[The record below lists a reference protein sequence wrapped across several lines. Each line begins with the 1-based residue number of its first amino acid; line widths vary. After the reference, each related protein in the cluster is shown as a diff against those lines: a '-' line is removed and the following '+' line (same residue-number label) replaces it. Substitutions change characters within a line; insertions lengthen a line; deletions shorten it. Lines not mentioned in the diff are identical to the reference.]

1 MNVNVNSAPGDN
13 GGLCCE
19 EPADDH
25 PGRRDEPKTEQD
37 MSRSRNSEEFAREL
51 GLDGAELPGFIRNCP
66 AMTAAELAVSLHN
79 ATGGWVEL
87 ARTVLDIAEQTTLP
101 NDVTSTSFA
110 DYVAALSPRL
120 ELGLTSSDEWVATVL
135 SHLSSFS
142 KQTAVLAL
150 SSIDAE
156 AAGGIRLHDAEGVLM
171 RLQMAGILVFAEE
184 RSGRKFLRIPALL
197 AAVLRR
203 DAAERETYPALV
215 ADLVGA
221 LAEHL
226 ENSQVADPRVLSDVL
241 GLARRRG
248 LWSVLIRLQ
257 ETFGLA
263 MFLLDTGAVC
273 GAYAGLPTEAL
284 TREPELEVMYLLA
297 EELVAHQENEITREA
312 ARDILVKETRPGQ
325 MGRFFPGD
333 PPPGHNRVGAD
344 GEGQSG
350 GFGTIARIIELAQ
363 SGQHASAASTGL
375 NWSGGTGTNRAH
387 LVIRHLTAVSLF
399 HSAEPQRALSILH
412 EIESAASNRHI
423 DGDFLLP
430 AITAWSALVAASS
443 GDHERADRHLERLTD
458 EFHFPVIIDELV
470 HPPMHIAAALRALD
484 RLDLE
489 RARKELDLLISY
501 PQHGSL
507 SSYIPV
513 ISRTIAILGATT
525 EPELLFVT
533 DEIEEYQDPVSLSVT
548 GRDLLR
554 ASRIMVFIGMG
565 QLKWAEAESER
576 LSASFGPRIVLG
588 ARIEL
593 IAGRSESAIV
603 MADTWF
609 YHQSLTPKSRAELA
623 AIKAA
628 ALLRIGR
635 ESEASA
641 EFHTAISLSAWVS
654 SLLPVAFLPLGDRA
668 RLLELTERAKAWD
681 EAFSVFSRHYRSKED
696 LLAGLQ
702 TVGAISVERVSLPE
716 LSPGELRL
724 LELLSQGLTITQI
737 SSEVHQVVGTVK
749 NRLSVLYHKFGVAG
763 RDEVIKQ
770 ARQLGFLRP
779 G

>member
-1 MNVNVNSAPGDN
+1 MNVNVGSAPGDN

-19 EPADDH
+19 ESADVPPA
-25 PGRRDEPKTEQD
+25 GCAEPDNERN
-37 MSRSRNSEEFAREL
+37 MSRSRNPAELAHEL
-51 GLDGAELPGFIRNCP
+51 GLDGAEQPGFIRNCP
-66 AMTAAELAVSLHN
+66 ATTTADLADRLHN

-87 ARTVLDIAEQTTLP
+87 ARTVLDIAEQVTLP
-101 NDVTSTSFA
+101 NDVNSTSFA

-120 ELGLTSSDEWVATVL
+120 DLGLTGSDEWVATVL

-142 KQTAVLAL
+142 KQTAMLAL

-171 RLQMAGILVFAEE
+171 RLQMAGVLVFAEE
-184 RSGRKFLRIPALL
+184 PSGRKFLRIPALL
-197 AAVLRR
+197 AAVLRH

-226 ENSQVADPRVLSDVL
+226 ENSQVADQRVLSDVL

-257 ETFGLA
+257 ETFGLS
-263 MFLLDTGAVC
+263 MFLHDPGAVC
-273 GAYAGLPTEAL
+273 GAYAGLPADAL
-284 TREPELEVMYLLA
+284 TSEPELEVMYLLA

-312 ARDILVKETRPGQ
+312 ARDILVKETRAGQ
-325 MGRFFPGD
+325 MGRFFPSD
-333 PPPGHNRVGAD
+333 SAPGRNRTGID
-344 GEGQSG
+344 GEGLPG
-350 GFGTIARIIELAQ
+350 GFGTIGRIIKLAQ

-375 NWSGGTGTNRAH
+375 NWSGGSGANRAH
-387 LVIRHLTAVSLF
+387 LVIRFLTAVSLF

-412 EIESAASNRHI
+412 EIESAASSRHI

-430 AITAWSALVAASS
+430 AIAAWSALVAASS
-443 GDHERADRHLERLTD
+443 GDHNRADRHLERLAD
-458 EFHFPVIIDELV
+458 EIHFPVIIDELV

-489 RARKELDLLISY
+489 RARKELDILTSY

-507 SSYIPV
+507 STYIPV

-565 QLKWAEAESER
+565 QLKWAEAEGEH

-588 ARIEL
+588 ARVEL
-593 IAGRSESAIV
+593 IAGRAESAIA

-609 YHQSLTPKSRAELA
+609 YHQSLTPKNRAELA

-628 ALLRIGR
+628 ALLRTGR
-635 ESEASA
+635 EIEART
-641 EFHTAISLSAWVS
+641 EFQTAISLSAWVS
-654 SLLPVAFLPLGDRA
+654 SLLPIAFLPLGDRV
-668 RLLELTERAKAWD
+668 RLLELTGQATAWD
-681 EAFSVFSRHYRSKED
+681 EAFNVFSRHYRRKED
-696 LLAGLQ
+696 LLTSLQ
-702 TVGAISVERVSLPE
+702 SVGAISVEKVSLPE
-716 LSPGELRL
+716 LSSGELRL

-770 ARQLGFLRP
+770 ARQLGFLLP

>member
-1 MNVNVNSAPGDN
+1 MNVNVSSAPNDN

-19 EPADDH
+19 ESEDHRPA
-25 PGRRDEPKTEQD
+25 GRDEPETERN
-37 MSRSRNSEEFAREL
+37 MRRSRNPAELADEL
-51 GLDGAELPGFIRNCP
+51 GLDGAEPPGFIRNCP
-66 AMTAAELAVSLHN
+66 AMTASELAVSLHY

-101 NDVTSTSFA
+101 NDVNSTSFA
-110 DYVAALSPRL
+110 DYVATLSPRL
-120 ELGLTSSDEWVATVL
+120 ELGLTGSDERVATVL

-184 RSGRKFLRIPALL
+184 QSGRKFLRIPMLL

-221 LAEHL
+221 LAGHL
-226 ENSQVADPRVLSDVL
+226 ENSQAADQRVLSDVL
-241 GLARRRG
+241 GLARRSG

-257 ETFGLA
+257 EAFGLS
-263 MFLLDTGAVC
+263 MFLLDPWAVC
-273 GAYAGLPTEAL
+273 GAYAGLPAEAL
-284 TREPELEVMYLLA
+284 ASEPELEVIYLLA

-312 ARDILVKETRPGQ
+312 ARDILVQETRAGQ

-333 PPPGHNRVGAD
+333 PLPGRSRAELG
-344 GEGQSG
+344 GERMPG
-350 GFGTIARIIELAQ
+350 GFGTIGRIIELAQ
-363 SGQHASAASTGL
+363 SGHHASAASTGL
-375 NWSGGTGTNRAH
+375 NWSGGTGANRAH
-387 LVIRHLTAVSLF
+387 LVIRFLTAVSLF

-412 EIESAASNRHI
+412 EIEPIASSRHI

-443 GDHERADRHLERLTD
+443 GDHERADRYLERLAD
-458 EFHFPVIIDELV
+458 EIHFPVIIDELV

-484 RLDLE
+484 RLDLK
-489 RARKELDLLISY
+489 RAREELDLLTSY

-513 ISRTIAILGATT
+513 ISRTVAILGATS

-533 DEIEEYQDPVSLSVT
+533 DETEEYQDPVSQSVI
-548 GRDLLR
+548 GRDLVR
-554 ASRIMVFIGMG
+554 ASRVMVFIGMG
-565 QLKWAEAESER
+565 QLKWAEAEGER
-576 LSASFGPRIVLG
+576 LSANFGPRIVLG

-593 IAGRSESAIV
+593 ISGRSESAIV

-628 ALLRIGR
+628 ALLRTGR

-654 SLLPVAFLPLGDRA
+654 SLLPLALLPLGDRA
-668 RLLELTERAKAWD
+668 RLLELTRHVAPWD
-681 EAFSVFSRHYRSKED
+681 EAFSVFSRHFGTKDD
-696 LLAGLQ
+696 LIAGLQ
-702 TVGAISVERVSLPE
+702 SVGAMSVERVSLPE
-716 LSPGELRL
+716 LSSGELRL

-737 SSEVHQVVGTVK
+737 SSEVHQVAGTVK